1 MTEKNLII
9 LVAYRMT
16 INHQNDETGK
26 KRGGG
31 GKINM
36 ILEYI
41 KRGTRE
47 ISRDTEEYPLWNSM
61 GRNLLEYCR
70 QI

>member
-1 MTEKNLII
+1 MMRLEKK
-9 LVAYRMT
+9 
-16 INHQNDETGK
+16 G
-26 KRGGG
+26 GGG